1 MISWQNARLEGRA
14 FFVHLEPMRPIL
26 IWGGAGMLAG
36 AVIAAIALTAYSHS
50 GSTATAAG
58 TQDGQLVQVAQQTAG
73 PVQGAAKPQFP
84 HMELQ
89 AQYAGPLQDTIIQR
103 WRDPIDGRVCYLYL
117 PVRVKHKPVKDK
129 NDIVDYGRNTIGS
142 ISCSG
147 PVYVPPPVTEAG
159 KSDNTDDTKKK

>member
-1 MISWQNARLEGRA
+1 MMLESHSARGRGTGIIVAIGFVVAAVAAAAAYFTGVWPHSAARAENSASTDGQSDYNVEKPHFPFMRLE
-14 FFVHLEPMRPIL
+14 
-26 IWGGAGMLAG
+26 
-36 AVIAAIALTAYSHS
+36 
-50 GSTATAAG
+50 
-58 TQDGQLVQVAQQTAG
+58 
-73 PVQGAAKPQFP
+73 
-84 HMELQ
+84 
-89 AQYAGPLQDTIIQR
+89 AQYAGPFQDTIIQR